1 MSQKA
6 LSFPNFGKK
15 SLKELEELMM
25 ENNIDWNKIDADN
38 PRWYE
43 LRETLLSKIR
53 NKKITVLD

>member
-1 MSQKA
+1 
-6 LSFPNFGKK
+6 
-15 SLKELEELMM
+15 MM

-53 NKKITVLD
+53 NKKDNGTRLNQNIVGTFRYVLFELYLIC